1 MTRSTTFAC
10 VLTGAILACE
20 LSLASAEASVTWSF
34 YETAITSCNALPVA
48 CVLPPQPF
56 VLARLLLPSDTSSGS
71 TTYTGGGPI
80 AQHVST
86 GDDFSFQVG
95 PDRVVSQTLP
105 PDGPSDCCGG
115 FYSVV
120 DFNISWSET
129 AGILDRVFIDF
140 NSSTDNARIFMDHAD
155 LATDY
160 YLGGCEFTQCTVA
173 GFWQSDLP
181 VPEPMS
187 AALLLTGIVGLAAL
201 YRARRPR
208 TP

>member
-10 VLTGAILACE
+10 VLTGAILACG

-140 NSSTDNARIFMDHAD
+140 NSSTDNARIFMDHAISQP
-155 LATDY
+155 TI
-160 YLGGCEFTQCTVA
+160 T
-173 GFWQSDLP
+173 
-181 VPEPMS
+181 S
-187 AALLLTGIVGLAAL
+187 AAANSRSAQWPAFGKATFR
-201 YRARRPR
+201 YPSRCRRRFCSPE
-208 TP
+208 